1 MYLGNKKKGLSP
13 VVATVLLITIVIVI
27 ALIIFL
33 WAKGFVSER
42 VQKFGQAVEYSCG
55 NNEKSVDFVADYVR
69 AENKIGL
76 VNRGNVPLYG
86 VVVKEI
92 RPGTASKVNT
102 KEPFGRTLS
111 VGESREIELSSLN
124 DKSTGLLIVPII
136 LGQSGAERIA
146 YTCDD
151 AFGFPIEID

>member
-1 MYLGNKKKGLSP
+1 MHLGNKKRGLSP

-55 NNEKSVDFVADYVR
+55 NHEKSVDFVADYV
-69 AENKIGL
+69 ATGNKIGL

-92 RPGTASKVNT
+92 RPGAASKVNT

-111 VGESREIELSSLN
+111 VGESREIELEDLDSRSKN
-124 DKSTGLLIVPII
+124 LLIVPII
-136 LGQSGAERIA
+136 LGQSGAERVA

-151 AFGFPIEID
+151 AFGFPIEIN